1 MDFVYSGFDTP
12 LEGMSAN
19 QMSGVMAIDLI
30 GINYGGTKNDKGKT
44 KLKNKEQKE
53 VDDAESKFLSEI
65 FDASGCRRSCKE
77 KLGGKGAGF
86 RQCVRECK
94 GKGIKKSKL
103 KEMEAK
109 TDAEL
114 VESIKDISKQRT
126 AQSQDENNKKYIW
139 IIVSSILAILI
150 IVGIVFIVRSK
161 QNA

>member
-1 MDFVYSGFDTP
+1 
-12 LEGMSAN
+12 
-19 QMSGVMAIDLI
+19 
-30 GINYGGTKNDKGKT
+30 
-44 KLKNKEQKE
+44 
-53 VDDAESKFLSEI
+53 
-65 FDASGCRRSCKE
+65 
-77 KLGGKGAGF
+77 
-86 RQCVRECK
+86 VRECK

-150 IVGIVFIVRSK
+150 IVAIVFLVKEKRILK
-161 QNA
+161 